1 MSAERIPVKA
11 GTRFIHDGEILTITS
26 TAGTVYGM
34 EVVATGGDRVHR
46 MTLDEVLDHTRSRFI
61 PVDGVT
67 GLTEEDEMAA
77 LILAQLSEAELS
89 TMRLRVEHVR
99 EVLCGYRSGSEE
111 LKRSDEPRRDFEPT
125 LPLEARYKAKAAEL
139 GVTDRTIKRWTSD
152 YLRFGEAG
160 VASSRS
166 VSQPRLDERWVAE
179 ALEVMISYTD
189 LSRPT
194 RSAVINKARRA
205 CEARYGVGGVRLPS
219 RATAY
224 RALSLMEHRHPLFRL
239 STKRNRDIAGRL
251 PQPYG
256 KLRPTRPGE
265 IVYLDTTRLD
275 VFALDPATLCWVNCE
290 LTVALDAYT
299 RCVLALRLTPSTKSI
314 DVASVLY
321 QCFRPRPAHPDWPPH
336 AVWPDHGIPRQVV
349 LDIDAIEGPM
359 APASGPAVVPETIVV
374 DHGKVYVGE
383 DTTSVCARL
392 GISIQPARI
401 REPRDKAPVE
411 RFFRTIRESL
421 LQYLD
426 GYKGPDVHSR
436 GLDVEASA
444 FYYIDEL
451 EDIIR
456 EWVATIY
463 HHRRHRGVLEPELAS
478 APMSPAMMYEHGL
491 NRAGYIEAP
500 SDPQLAYQFLKVVA
514 RTIQHYGVE
523 LDNRI
528 YSGAVLMK
536 WAGRVSPYTGRFKG
550 KWPIYVDP
558 DDVRN
563 VYFHDHDD
571 HSWHALKWE
580 HAEGLDAPLSDEAL
594 KHMRTKAA
602 KKYRF
607 VDDVLALDELLTR
620 WHVDSNSSAVDR
632 RVALN
637 LAREEVPLSQNAQ
650 PTDAQQVSEMRS
662 IAERFETSTDSL
674 GDIESCETEPSDDDS
689 DAELDADYEPS
700 SDDEYYKDA
709 LEDL

>member
-1 MSAERIPVKA
+1 
-11 GTRFIHDGEILTITS
+11 
-26 TAGTVYGM
+26 
-34 EVVATGGDRVHR
+34 
-46 MTLDEVLDHTRSRFI
+46 
-61 PVDGVT
+61 
-67 GLTEEDEMAA
+67 
-77 LILAQLSEAELS
+77 
-89 TMRLRVEHVR
+89 
-99 EVLCGYRSGSEE
+99 
-111 LKRSDEPRRDFEPT
+111 
-125 LPLEARYKAKAAEL
+125 
-139 GVTDRTIKRWTSD
+139 
-152 YLRFGEAG
+152 
-160 VASSRS
+160 
-166 VSQPRLDERWVAE
+166 
-179 ALEVMISYTD
+179 
-189 LSRPT
+189 
-194 RSAVINKARRA
+194 
-205 CEARYGVGGVRLPS
+205 
-219 RATAY
+219 
-224 RALSLMEHRHPLFRL
+224 
-239 STKRNRDIAGRL
+239 
-251 PQPYG
+251 
-256 KLRPTRPGE
+256 
-265 IVYLDTTRLD
+265 
-275 VFALDPATLCWVNCE
+275 
-290 LTVALDAYT
+290 
-299 RCVLALRLTPSTKSI
+299 
-314 DVASVLY
+314 
-321 QCFRPRPAHPDWPPH
+321 
-336 AVWPDHGIPRQVV
+336 
-349 LDIDAIEGPM
+349 M

-637 LAREEVPLSQNAQ
+637 LAREEVPSVRMPSRRMLSRYPKCAPSQNDSRRQ
-650 PTDAQQVSEMRS
+650 PTHSAISNLAKPNPATTTATPNSTPITSRPRTTNTTKTPWRTCDDNITAT
-662 IAERFETSTDSL
+662 TSTTSDVCSAGFGPAEAQFDPEGRL
-674 GDIESCETEPSDDDS
+674 GGVCLRHRP
-689 DAELDADYEPS
+689 
-700 SDDEYYKDA
+700 
-709 LEDL
+709 